1 MAKLA
6 RAAVSLSVSLSCCCG
21 LFATGATG
29 AWAQTLTPGEG
40 RATYTCTSPDGRKLT
55 ADRPIP
61 ECTSR
66 EQRVLNSD
74 GSLRMVL
81 PAYLS
86 PEERAAKEQ
95 QDRKDA
101 VAKAAQQDAIRR
113 DRNLMLR
120 FPNEKVHQRAREEAL
135 DVAISAMRISELRI
149 ADLAKERKPLQDEAQ
164 FYVGKPLPGKLK
176 QQLDANDA
184 AVDAQKQLIENQK
197 AELVRINGLYD
208 KELARLKKLWAGA
221 PPGSLGPV
229 DGKP

>member
-1 MAKLA
+1 MLKLA
-6 RAAVSLSVSLSCCCG
+6 RFALRLSVSLSCCG
-21 LFATGATG
+21 LAAGAL
-29 AWAQTLTPGEG
+29 AQKFTPGEG

-55 ADRPIP
+55 ADRPIT

-74 GSLRMVL
+74 GSLRMIL

-86 PEERAAKEQ
+86 PEERASKDA

-101 VAKAAQQDAIRR
+101 MARSVQQDAIRR
-113 DRNLMLR
+113 DRNLVLR
-120 FPNEKVHQRAREEAL
+120 FGNEKIHRRAREEAL

-149 ADLAKERKPLQDEAQ
+149 ADLAKERKPLEEEAQ
-164 FYVGKPLPGKLK
+164 FYVGKPMPGKLK

-184 AVDAQKQLIENQK
+184 GVEAQKQLIENQK
-197 AELVRINGLYD
+197 AELVRINGLFD

-221 PPGSLGPV
+221 PPGSLGPT
-229 DGKP
+229 DGK

>member
-1 MAKLA
+1 MSTLA
-6 RAAVSLSVSLSCCCG
+6 RLAVPLLSCC
-21 LFATGATG
+21 LTATAL
-29 AWAQTLTPGEG
+29 AQSPGEG
-40 RATYTCTSPDGRKLT
+40 RATYTCTAPDGRKLT

-74 GSLRMVL
+74 GSLRMIL
-81 PAYLS
+81 QPYLS

-95 QDRKDA
+95 QERKDA

-164 FYVGKPLPGKLK
+164 FYVGKPLPAKLK

-184 AVDAQKQLIENQK
+184 GVDAQKQLIENQK

-221 PPGSLGPV
+221 APGTLGPL
-229 DGKP
+229 DKP

>member
-1 MAKLA
+1 MPKLA
-6 RAAVSLSVSLSCCCG
+6 RPAVSLSVLLSCCCG
-21 LFATGATG
+21 LLATGALAQTG
-29 AWAQTLTPGEG
+29 APSEG
-40 RATYTCTSPDGRKLT
+40 RATYTCTAPDGRKLT

-74 GSLRMVL
+74 GSLRTIL
-81 PAYLS
+81 PPYLS
-86 PEERAAKEQ
+86 PDERAAKEQ

-101 VAKAAQQDAIRR
+101 VAKAAQQDAVRR

-120 FPNEKVHQRAREEAL
+120 FPNEKTHQRAREEAL

-149 ADLAKERKPLQDEAQ
+149 ADLAKERKPLEDEAQ
-164 FYVGKPLPGKLK
+164 FYVGKALPGKLK

-184 AVDAQKQLIENQK
+184 AVEAQKQLIENQK
-197 AELVRINGLYD
+197 AELVRVNGLYD

-221 PPGSLGPV
+221 PPGSLGPS

>member
-1 MAKLA
+1 MPKLVRLA
-6 RAAVSLSVSLSCCCG
+6 VPPLLSCCLAAVSAHQAL
-21 LFATGATG
+21 
-29 AWAQTLTPGEG
+29 AQAPGDG

-74 GSLRMVL
+74 GSLRAIL
-81 PAYLS
+81 PPYLS
-86 PEERAAKEQ
+86 PEERAAKEA

-101 VAKAAQQDAIRR
+101 VARAAQQDAIRR

-120 FPNEKVHQRAREEAL
+120 FPTEKAHQRAREEAL

-149 ADLAKERKPLQDEAQ
+149 ADLAKERKPLEDEAQ

-176 QQLDANDA
+176 QQMDANDA
-184 AVDAQKQLIENQK
+184 AVEAQKQLIENQK
-197 AELVRINGLYD
+197 AELVRVNGLYD

-221 PPGSLGPV
+221 PPGSLGAA